1 MRTKWF
7 CYLLTGML
15 LLESLT
21 APVTAAAAETTA
33 FRNPAI
39 TSSAAKKKTAKKKT
53 TKKTKKKDTK
63 KKDTKKKDTKK
74 KDTKKKDSSY
84 LLPKSNSKYLEWD
97 DVKKLKT
104 SDYRIARNEIFARHG
119 YIFKTSDLKKHFE
132 GKSWYKGTVKSSD
145 FDSSVFNKY
154 ESANVKYLK
163 SLEPAAALSGLKTAE
178 TKDTIDG
185 YGYENGYSSLA
196 FSLKEGTAKDK
207 GKYYVVDATYY
218 QAITVPGN
226 LKVGD
231 KVTVEFDGLT
241 GEKKTL
247 VRKKDGL
254 YVKDDSDWQFY
265 YTPTKDGSRVVLY
278 EGSDDRV
285 EKPVLEGEL
294 WIRKDAT
301 EEVAILDESKTFDPK
316 KISDSSYYNGV
327 YFDEKGYVVRL
338 VYYGD

>member
-1 MRTKWF
+1 MRKKWF
-7 CYLLTGML
+7 CYLLAGAL
-15 LLESLT
+15 LLESLG
-21 APVTAAAAETTA
+21 APAVAFSATPEASRDFVITAA
-33 FRNPAI
+33 
-39 TSSAAKKKTAKKKT
+39 AAKKKTKKKT
-53 TKKTKKKDTK
+53 TKKKTTKKKTTDK
-63 KKDTKKKDTKK
+63 KSSDKKSADKK
-74 KDTKKKDSSY
+74 TTKKDSSY
-84 LLPKSNSKYLEWD
+84 LLAKSNSKYLTWD
-97 DVKKLKT
+97 DVKKLDV
-104 SDYRIARNEIFARHG
+104 SEYRFARNEIYARHG
-119 YIFKTSDLKKHFE
+119 YIFKAADLKKFFE

-145 FDSSVFNKY
+145 FDSSVFNEY
-154 ESANVKYLK
+154 EHANVKYLK
-163 SLEPAAALSGLKTAE
+163 SLEPAAALSGAKTAGP
-178 TKDTIDG
+178 KDTIDG
-185 YGYENGYSSLA
+185 YGYENGYSTLA
-196 FSLKEGTAKDK
+196 FSLKEGTATDK

-231 KVTVEFDGLT
+231 KVTVEFNGLT

-254 YVKDDSDWQFY
+254 YPTDDPDCQFY

-294 WIRKDAT
+294 WIRKDST
-301 EEVAILDESKTFDPK
+301 QEVAVIDESKTFDPK
-316 KISDSSYYNGV
+316 KIDEGSYYNGV